1 MVGAWQIYEHSGN
14 QTFLIKSYEFYKELF
29 WDGIGGKH
37 FGYGY
42 QAVLCLNKM
51 AAILGFPDDAI
62 HWNATGHLIL
72 FCLFNKSCI
81 LRRPQ
86 KHTLKRYDRPNS
98 LTFEL
103 PWLVLCN

>member
-1 MVGAWQIYEHSGN
+1 MIGAWQIYEHSGN
-14 QTFLIKSYEFYKELF
+14 QTFLAKSYEFYKELF

-62 HWNATGHLIL
+62 HWNATGP
-72 FCLFNKSCI
+72 FNFAWSFLNFMYSQNI
-81 LRRPQ
+81 
-86 KHTLKRYDRPNS
+86 
-98 LTFEL
+98 
-103 PWLVLCN
+103 